1 MECAGIADLTGGSNL
16 GRAVRLAAEDVG
28 RVAAEDRNSG
38 LAVRVILKE
47 ILGHSRDRDR
57 SEVEAMPASHRLE
70 VRIDEFT
77 NHDDLIH
84 RVEWVN
90 DIWIAASQCL
100 TARVD
105 A

>member
-47 ILGHSRDRDR
+47 ILGHSRDRSRRDKR
-57 SEVEAMPASHRLE
+57 TTSNEPKFPTTRGASTRLHA
-70 VRIDEFT
+70 DK
-77 NHDDLIH
+77 
-84 RVEWVN
+84 
-90 DIWIAASQCL
+90 ASGCIS
-100 TARVD
+100 
-105 A
+105 